1 MESLALLVAIIVTP
15 AMFGGPVAFAL
26 TLFSKSKISK
36 LRRNSIYI
44 LGSLSTLV
52 GTYLLIS
59 LVSRGTTLIGVLGI
73 VSGVLAIRR
82 TRKFTRNN

>member
-1 MESLALLVAIIVTP
+1 MESLALLVALIVAP
-15 AMFGGPVAFAL
+15 AMFGGPIAFAL

-59 LVSRGTTLIGVLGI
+59 LVSRGTTIIGVLGI
-73 VSGVLAIRR
+73 ATGVLAIRR
-82 TRKFTRNN
+82 TRQFTRNN

>member
-1 MESLALLVAIIVTP
+1 VESLALLVAIIVTP
-15 AMFGGPVAFAL
+15 AMFGGPIAFAL

-59 LVSRGTTLIGVLGI
+59 LVSRGTTIIGVLGI
-73 VSGVLAIRR
+73 ATGVLAIRR
-82 TRKFTRNN
+82 TRQFTRNN